1 MNEKYLNSYG
11 RRMDRERYCVSPTPT
26 MRPNMAIK
34 IGVNKKE
41 INAKTT
47 SCATGNRVTATANGK
62 KYLCFYND
70 GSWSGTQI

>member
-1 MNEKYLNSYG
+1 MNDKYLDRYG
-11 RRMDRERYCVSPTPT
+11 ERHRTYVSPTPK
-26 MRPNMAIK
+26 MRPNMSIK
-34 IGVNKKE
+34 IGVKGKD